1 MNGLGGRGGALTTI
15 ALEETPHL
23 TYVLRLADTALVNA
37 HRLSEWC
44 GHAPIL
50 EEDLALA
57 NIALDLLGQARMLYE
72 HAAALEG
79 RGRTEDDLAYR
90 RDAPQYRNLLI
101 AELPRGDFAFTIVRQ
116 TLLSAFFHPFWQ
128 QMRGSTDATLA
139 AIAGKA
145 EKEVAYHLR
154 HAGAWLVRLG
164 DGTEESR
171 RRTLEALETLWPY
184 TGELFEVDPV
194 HLAMIEAGI
203 AADPEALRPVFED
216 TLDRLLGEAGL
227 ARPAAGWMQ
236 SGGLRGV
243 HTEHLGHLLAV
254 MQHLPRAYPGAVW

>member
-1 MNGLGGRGGALTTI
+1 VTTI
-15 ALEETPHL
+15 HLEETPHL
-23 TYVLRLADTALVNA
+23 VYLLRLADTALVNS

-44 GHAPIL
+44 GHAPML

-57 NIALDLLGQARMLYE
+57 NIALDLLGQARLLYE

-79 RGRTEDDLAYR
+79 RGRSEDDLAYR
-90 RDAPQYRNLLI
+90 RDAPQFKNLLI
-101 AELPRGDFAFTIVRQ
+101 TELPRGDFAFTIVRQ
-116 TLLSAFFHPFWQ
+116 ALLSAFFHPFWQ
-128 QMRGSTDATLA
+128 QARSSTDRTLA

-154 HAGAWLVRLG
+154 HTGAWLVRLG

-171 RRTLEALETLWPY
+171 RRTIEALETLWPY
-184 TGELFEVDPV
+184 TGELFEVDEV
-194 HLAMIEAGI
+194 GEAMIEAGI
-203 AADPEALRPVFED
+203 GPDPATIRPVFD
-216 TLDRLLGEAGL
+216 QTVDRLLGEAGL
-227 ARPAAGWMQ
+227 ERPRQVWMQ
-236 SGGLRGV
+236 TGGLRGV

>member
-1 MNGLGGRGGALTTI
+1 MTTI
-15 ALEETPHL
+15 HVEETPHL
-23 TYVLRLADTALVNA
+23 AYVLRLADSALINS

-44 GHAPIL
+44 GHAPML

-57 NIALDLLGQARMLYE
+57 NIALDLLGQARLLYE

-79 RGRTEDDLAYR
+79 RGRSEDDLAYL
-90 RDAPQYRNLLI
+90 RDAPQFKNLLI
-101 AELPRGDFAFTIVRQ
+101 TELPRGDFAFTIVRQ

-128 QMRGSTDATLA
+128 LARGSSDRTLA

-171 RRTLEALETLWPY
+171 KRTVEALETLWPY
-184 TGELFEVDPV
+184 TGELFEVDAV
-194 HLAMIEAGI
+194 GEAMIEAGI
-203 AADPEALRPVFED
+203 APDPASVRPVFEQ
-216 TLDRLLGEAGL
+216 TIDRLLAEAGL
-227 ARPAAGWMQ
+227 ARPVAAWMQ
-236 SGGLRGV
+236 TGGLRGV

-254 MQHLPRAYPGAVW
+254 MQHLQRAYPGAVW

>member
-1 MNGLGGRGGALTTI
+1 MTTI
-15 ALEETPHL
+15 QVRETPHV
-23 TYVLRLADTALVNA
+23 TYLLRLADSMLVLS

-57 NIALDLLGQARMLYE
+57 NMALDLLGQARLLYE
-72 HAAALEG
+72 HAGRLEG
-79 RGRTEDDLAYR
+79 ADHDEDQLAYL

-116 TLLSAFFHPFWQ
+116 TLVSAFFHPFWQ
-128 QMRGSTDATLA
+128 AAVRSSDATLA
-139 AIAGKA
+139 AIAAKA

-171 RRTLEALETLWPY
+171 ARTEAALDELWPY
-184 TGELFEVDPV
+184 TGELFEVDEV
-194 HLAMIEAGI
+194 TLAMIEAGI
-203 AADPEALRPVFED
+203 GPDPRALRSTFDV
-216 TLDRLLGEAGL
+216 TIDRLLGEAGL
-227 ARPAAGWMQ
+227 GRPIAPWMHT
-236 SGGLRGV
+236 GGLRGI